1 MGRSINQ
8 IDAEISA
15 VENALAH
22 PENLGGETEIYARVT
37 GYYRA
42 TNGWNAGKVS
52 ELHDR
57 QMYTAA

>member
-1 MGRSINQ
+1 MSKTLTQ
-8 IDAEISA
+8 IDADISA
-15 VENALAH
+15 VESLLAH
-22 PENLGGETEIYARVT
+22 PENLGGETEVYARVT

-57 QMYTAA
+57 KMYHAA